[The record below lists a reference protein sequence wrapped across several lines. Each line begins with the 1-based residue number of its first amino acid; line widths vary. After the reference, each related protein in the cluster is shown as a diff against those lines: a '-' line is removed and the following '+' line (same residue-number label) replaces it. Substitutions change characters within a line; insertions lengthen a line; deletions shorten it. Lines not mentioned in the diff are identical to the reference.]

1 MSERLRLDTL
11 LVTRGLCASRSQAQS
26 LIREGK
32 VRSGDTVLDKP
43 GRELPVDTP
52 LAIEAPPRFVS
63 RGGDK
68 LDAFLTAFAL
78 DLTDAYVL
86 DVGASTGG
94 FTDCALQRGAA
105 SVTCVDVGQD
115 QLHPTLRSDPRVTN
129 IERVNARHLDP
140 AILPRP
146 TYDLAVLDLS
156 FISLRHVLPAIW
168 PLVAPGGRLIA
179 LVKPQFE
186 AGREAVSRGDGVIR
200 DPAVQQRTLDEV
212 TAFAEQNLPGAVRI
226 GAIDSPIRGGDGN
239 REFLLGL
246 RKGAPPAA
254 NC

>member
-1 MSERLRLDTL
+1 M
-11 LVTRGLCASRSQAQS
+11 VNRGLCASRSQAQS

-43 GRELPVDTP
+43 GRELPEDTP
-52 LAIEAPPRFVS
+52 LTIDAPPRFVS

-68 LDAFLTAFAL
+68 LDTFLTTFAL
-78 DLTDAYVL
+78 DLTGAHVL
-86 DVGASTGG
+86 DIGASTGG

-105 SVTCVDVGQD
+105 SATCVDVGQD
-115 QLHPTLRSDPRVTN
+115 QLHPTLRLDPRVTN

-140 AILPRP
+140 AILPRLA
-146 TYDLAVLDLS
+146 YDVAVLDLS

-200 DPAVQQRTLDEV
+200 DPVVQRRTLDEV

-226 GAIDSPIRGGDGN
+226 GAIESPIRGGDGN

-246 RKGAPPAA
+246 RKAA
-254 NC
+254 G